1 MGTIRILAL
10 LGTGLFLMAC
20 DSSFRGTLRVD
31 EPIALQV
38 KEGRID
44 IPAGRYNGKVQV
56 KSAHA
61 ELEIVQANKKKVKV
75 HLPLP
80 KGHKIKSFQQLDLSA
95 AASGQAYRF
104 KGEQSS
110 ESSTQYNISATE
122 SCSITEREYRCSE
135 NKEGENV
142 CGNVDISIPGTQD
155 VTYDLTTIGTTRRI
169 LLIDEAQI
177 KTVAVFSNYGT
188 SESKRYTYEGT
199 CRRDWSSS
207 PW

>member
-10 LGTGLFLMAC
+10 LATGLFLMAC
-20 DSSFRGTLRVD
+20 DSSFRGTLRVE

-44 IPAGRYNGKVQV
+44 IPAGRYSGKVQV

-61 ELEIVQANKKKVKV
+61 EIEIEHAKKKKVKV

-80 KGHKIKSFQQLDLSA
+80 KGHKIKSFEQLDLSA

-110 ESSTQYNISATE
+110 ESSTQYNISSTE
-122 SCSITEREYRCSE
+122 SCSVSEREYVCNE
-135 NKEGENV
+135 NKEGERV
-142 CGNVDISIPGTQD
+142 CGYEDVSKPGTQD

-169 LLIDEAQI
+169 LLIDEAAV

-188 SESKRYTYEGT
+188 SESRRYTYTGT
-199 CRRDWSSS
+199 CRRDWNS
-207 PW
+207 W